1 MGRSPSKHS
10 KPGLQPIEDRFTPCL
25 AYGDGIDR
33 TGAYRFMGDAAVVG
47 FAQVSV

>member
-1 MGRSPSKHS
+1 MGRSPSKHPQS
-10 KPGLQPIEDRFTPCL
+10 RRQPIEDRFTPCL